1 MPKFSLKEAKKRLI
15 TFGLTF
21 PETTLEHPW
30 GQDALKVK
38 GKIFADFGGR
48 DGELSMA
55 VKLPVS
61 SEMALTLAWVEPSG
75 YGLAKS
81 GWVTARLKPG
91 ANVDIGTMQ
100 GWMAQSY
107 RAVAPKKLS
116 KLLAD

>member
-1 MPKFSLKEAKKRLI
+1 MSKLTVKEAKKRLI
-15 TFGLTF
+15 AYGLTF
-21 PETTLEHPW
+21 PEAGLDHPW
-30 GQDALKVK
+30 GQDSLKVN

-48 DGELSMA
+48 DGEFSMG

-81 GWVTARLKPG
+81 GWVTARLKSG
-91 ANVDIGTMQ
+91 ANFDIDTMK
-100 GWMAQSY
+100 GWIAQSY
-107 RAVAPKKLS
+107 RAVAPKKLV